1 MKKIVLTTFLFLVKL
16 LPSQSRFYIDLDST
30 ISIKYPNNWIYR
42 DDVKIK
48 QIYIVM
54 FYEPKTETGFSI
66 RRTKNVK
73 ESEEEKDLRLGME
86 KRTNQNNVNSEDI
99 LISGIRTK
107 LISTESKDPI
117 SKKLIITRQSVVTIN
132 NLVYTLTFSCL
143 KEKIEDYTNQVNT
156 FYSSFKIH

>member
-1 MKKIVLTTFLFLVKL
+1 MKKIVLTTFLFLVKIL
-16 LPSQSRFYIDLDST
+16 SSQSRLYIDSDTT

-54 FYEPKTETGFSI
+54 FFEPKTETGFSI
-66 RRTKNVK
+66 RKTKNVRESTEKK
-73 ESEEEKDLRLGME
+73 ELRLGME
-86 KRTNQNNVNSEDI
+86 KFTNQKKVNSEDI

-107 LISTESKDPI
+107 LISTESKNPI
-117 SKKLIITRQSVVTIN
+117 SKKLVITRQTEVTIN
-132 NLVYTLTFSCL
+132 NEVYTLTFSCL
-143 KEKIEDYTNQVNT
+143 KEKIEDYSDKINT